1 MRLID
6 ADKIVEVAEHAWDE
20 WNLAMATQDTNRG
33 VNKVI
38 KMKELCKAVKAV
50 ADDCPAVDLGEVYD
64 LDRLRELV
72 EADKD
77 GRCVVLPCKT
87 VFEPT
92 WDAGPDCDGNC
103 PHCFEPERCDICA
116 KGKLFI
122 YERTCTQEHI
132 SRFGKTVFRTRQEA
146 EAACER
152 LEKELKRLHEN

>member
-1 MRLID
+1 MERFTTRNSNGSVGI
-6 ADKIVEVAEHAWDE
+6 
-20 WNLAMATQDTNRG
+20 
-33 VNKVI
+33 
-38 KMKELCKAVKAV
+38 
-50 ADDCPAVDLGEVYD
+50 DCPLKPYNYEDIKGVLERLANIEDIIGDTYD

-122 YERTCTQEHI
+122 YERPCRQKHI
-132 SRFGKTVFRTRQEA
+132 PLLGKTVFATREAA
-146 EAACER
+146 EAALAKEGQNNADQKLYDENRR
-152 LEKELKRLHEN
+152 L